1 MGVKFVLRIEVQ
13 VLAELQRP
21 EETGKDDPPSC
32 ELQSLTTVFFFFFPI
47 SVLLF
52 FSLFRAAIIWH
63 SGYLNVHLFAAL
75 EVEVGFFFNPGCG
88 GCRGGAGRWAELVDA
103 VMIAALLALVLL
115 LMATAVYVL
124 VALGSLVII
133 FPTQSSVAES
143 F

>member
-1 MGVKFVLRIEVQ
+1 M
-13 VLAELQRP
+13 
-21 EETGKDDPPSC
+21 
-32 ELQSLTTVFFFFFPI
+32 
-47 SVLLF
+47 
-52 FSLFRAAIIWH
+52 
-63 SGYLNVHLFAAL
+63 
-75 EVEVGFFFNPGCG
+75 EVGFFFNPGCG